1 MPPPDRSHQLC
12 PSLADVP
19 KGRHCIFALL
29 SQHWTCVE
37 FHKTRSARYDKG
49 SVQRVGRNGIVVEM
63 QTLQEVA
70 RRKALHIFRARQ
82 TVE

>member
-1 MPPPDRSHQLC
+1 MPPPDCSHQLC

-63 QTLQEVA
+63 QALQERAVHE
-70 RRKALHIFRARQ
+70 ALY
-82 TVE
+82 VLCS